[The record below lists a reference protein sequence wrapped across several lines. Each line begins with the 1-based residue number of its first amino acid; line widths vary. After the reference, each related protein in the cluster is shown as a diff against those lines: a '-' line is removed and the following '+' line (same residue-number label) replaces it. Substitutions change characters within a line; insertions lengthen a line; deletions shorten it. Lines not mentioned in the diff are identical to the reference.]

1 MKLHVQNDCNKKHYN
16 AYNDI
21 IIENN
26 MLKQQDVKE
35 AIRELKDEFKE
46 YRLSDIKALY
56 YLLWSNRDDEE
67 N

>member
-1 MKLHVQNDCNKKHYN
+1 MIVIKNTIN

-35 AIRELKDEFKE
+35 AIRELKGEFKE
-46 YRLSDIKALY
+46 YRLSDIKALD

-67 N
+67 K

>member
-1 MKLHVQNDCNKKHYN
+1 MIVIKNTIN

-21 IIENN
+21 IRIENN

-46 YRLSDIKALY
+46 YRLSDIKALD

>member
-1 MKLHVQNDCNKKHYN
+1 MIVIKNTIN

-21 IIENN
+21 IIIKNN

-46 YRLSDIKALY
+46 YRLSDIKALD